1 MGRSSISFGSFKYLL
16 SLMQTSPYPLWKASV
31 SLTQDI
37 SFNHARHLHAQVPL
51 PSAKVQHF
59 KDHLRTYSE
68 LTEIIGLK
76 PRKSAQRV
84 DPFAL
89 DVDAVFLRQELHDVG
104 REDPCIGL
112 QPHGLQLFLIGFAPF
127 P

>member
-16 SLMQTSPYPLWKASV
+16 SLMQTSPFPLWKASA

-68 LTEIIGLK
+68 LTEIIGLN
-76 PRKSAQRV
+76 PRKSHNGDSLCVPSVRE
-84 DPFAL
+84 
-89 DVDAVFLRQELHDVG
+89 RQSQATRCE
-104 REDPCIGL
+104 INKKT
-112 QPHGLQLFLIGFAPF
+112 A
-127 P
+127 

>member
-16 SLMQTSPYPLWKASV
+16 SLMQTSPYPLWKASA

-37 SFNHARHLHAQVPL
+37 TFNHARHLHAQVPL

-76 PRKSAQRV
+76 PKKSHNG
-84 DPFAL
+84 DC
-89 DVDAVFLRQELHDVG
+89 
-104 REDPCIGL
+104 PCCEI
-112 QPHGLQLFLIGFAPF
+112 
-127 P
+127 